1 QAVTTHQRVVQERIQ
16 VQTNGDVQTL
26 TLVVEP
32 RPELGDDVPLYMVL
46 FQDVGPAESPTPGAA
61 APATPGT
68 QDAYLRA
75 LEHELRATQE
85 RLSTTI
91 EELVTTNEELSSANE
106 EFQSAN
112 EELETSKEEL
122 QSLNEELETVNAAYS
137 GDCCHLIRRKVA
149 TCSGG

>member
-1 QAVTTHQRVVQERIQ
+1 MKERVQ

-46 FQDVGPAESPTPGAA
+46 FQDVGSAERRAPSGAAPLTPG
-61 APATPGT
+61 PE
-68 QDAYLRA
+68 DAHLRA

-91 EELVTTNEELSSANE
+91 EDWSRPMRS
-106 EFQSAN
+106 
-112 EELETSKEEL
+112 
-122 QSLNEELETVNAAYS
+122 
-137 GDCCHLIRRKVA
+137 
-149 TCSGG
+149 